1 MSEESSDPK
10 DQRSDRPTAIIAD
23 DEALM
28 RANLRDQL
36 AIAWP
41 ELQIV
46 AEATDGDE
54 AVALVA
60 KHRPDIAFLDI
71 RMPGRTGLDAALA
84 INAAADGDA
93 DDADAGESDRRDDDD
108 GGAGDR
114 RDDDDYRR
122 GGRSETNDI
131 SGNTEGRD
139 RGDAGSDAYRTTIV
153 FVTAYEQHA
162 LQAFEAGAVDYLLK
176 PIDPD
181 RLAQTVDRLRR
192 NIRQPARSQPATQAR
207 EGIEGLLA
215 DLRRSIKPVEARYMK
230 WIKAT
235 VGRDLRLL
243 NVDDV
248 VYFQSD
254 TKYTRVVL
262 AQSEALIRTPMKE
275 LLAGLD
281 PEEFWQIHRGTLV
294 NVAAIAS
301 ISRDG
306 PEKQSVHLKGRNEK
320 LPVSRQFFH
329 LFRQM

>member
-1 MSEESSDPK
+1 MTMTSESPSTQDP
-10 DQRSDRPTAIIAD
+10 QHLTAIIAD

-28 RANLRDQL
+28 RANLREQL
-36 AIAWP
+36 ALAWP
-41 ELQIV
+41 ELEIV

-60 KHRPDIAFLDI
+60 EHHPDIAFLDI
-71 RMPGRTGLDAALA
+71 RMPGRTGLDAALD
-84 INAAADGDA
+84 ITQSM
-93 DDADAGESDRRDDDD
+93 EP
-108 GGAGDR
+108 GGH
-114 RDDDDYRR
+114 
-122 GGRSETNDI
+122 ET
-131 SGNTEGRD
+131 R
-139 RGDAGSDAYRTTIV
+139 IV

-176 PIDPD
+176 PIE
-181 RLAQTVDRLRR
+181 
-192 NIRQPARSQPATQAR
+192 PARLQQTIERIRKSLRTAAPAAAS
-207 EGIEGLLA
+207 EGLEGLLA
-215 DLRRSIKPVEARYMK
+215 DLRRSIRPADARYMK

-235 VGRDLRLL
+235 IGRDLRLL

-262 AQSEALIRTPMKE
+262 AQSEALIRTPLKE
-275 LLAGLD
+275 LLSGLD
-281 PEEFWQIHRGTLV
+281 PEKFWQIHRGTLV
-294 NVAAIAS
+294 NVEAIAAV
-301 ISRDG
+301 SRDG